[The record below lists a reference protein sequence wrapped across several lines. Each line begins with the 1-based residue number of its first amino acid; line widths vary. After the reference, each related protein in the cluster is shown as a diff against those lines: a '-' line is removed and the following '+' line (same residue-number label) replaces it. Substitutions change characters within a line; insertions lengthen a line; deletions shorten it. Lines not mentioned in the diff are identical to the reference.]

1 MAHKYNCYQGAYTKI
16 KLTAIWN
23 SNAFNSKNFCWDK
36 KIFRVITDFL
46 EKVKINGNARYN

>member
-16 KLTAIWN
+16 KHTAIWN

-36 KIFRVITDFL
+36 KIFRVITDIL
-46 EKVKINGNARYN
+46 EKVEICGNARYN